1 MLVEKY
7 CFLSLDFH
15 SWLIVLP
22 WMNASFQDES
32 TESGPDPGAPFDP
45 DIDAQLD
52 SLREKLT
59 EVIRMLIAKFFLFQ
73 N

>member
-1 MLVEKY
+1 VY
-7 CFLSLDFH
+7 
-15 SWLIVLP
+15 
-22 WMNASFQDES
+22 FQDES
-32 TESGPDPGAPFDP
+32 TESGVDPGAPFDP

-59 EVIRMLIAKFFLFQ
+59 EVIRTLIAKFFLFQ